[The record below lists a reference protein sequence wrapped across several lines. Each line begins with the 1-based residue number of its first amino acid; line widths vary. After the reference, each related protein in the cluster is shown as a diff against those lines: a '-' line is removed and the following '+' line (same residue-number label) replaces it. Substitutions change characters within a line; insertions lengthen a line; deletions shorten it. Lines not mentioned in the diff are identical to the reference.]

1 MSAELD
7 HRLSRALARLPRA
20 GLDVEERARAAALAT
35 LAPPRAAARVPRRT
49 LALAAAAI
57 ALLVAVAAGLAA
69 TGTVTIAVRRSA
81 PPQPPRLTLPPRA
94 DGVAALVDGRLWLA
108 TRGGARIEGLRASSA
123 ALSPHAL
130 YVAVGVGR
138 SLVAMAPNGRTAWAH
153 RTSGEV
159 EAISWA
165 PDGLRIAYV
174 VRVRNGFALRTIE
187 GDGDH
192 DRLLDASVRP
202 VRPSWRGDSLA
213 LAYVSAGGR
222 AVLYDFAHASRRAL
236 RGRTLPWRGA
246 SGRFLVM
253 RGSAATRLFWVSGG
267 GRPVEVFRGGP
278 HAAVR
283 PVDVR

>member
-7 HRLSRALARLPRA
+7 RRLAAALARLPRA
-20 GLDVEERARAAALAT
+20 GRDVEDRARAAALAA
-35 LAPPRAAARVPRRT
+35 LPHPPAVARVPRRT
-49 LALAAAAI
+49 LALAAAAA

-69 TGTVTIAVRRSA
+69 TGTVTIAVRRST
-81 PPQPPRLTLPPRA
+81 PSQPPRLTLPPRV
-94 DGVAALVDGRLWLA
+94 DGVAALVNGRLWLA
-108 TRGGARIEGLRASSA
+108 TRGGARIEGLRASAA

-153 RTSGEV
+153 RTGGDV
-159 EAISWA
+159 EAIAWA

-174 VRVRNGFALRTIE
+174 VRARAGFQLRTIE

-192 DRLLDASVRP
+192 DRLLDTSVRP

-222 AVLYDFAHASRRAL
+222 AVVYDFAHASRRAL
-236 RGRTLPWRGA
+236 RTRTLPWRGT

-253 RGSAATRLFWVSGG
+253 RGSAATRLLWVRSGG
-267 GRPVEVFRGGP
+267 QPVEVFRGGP
-278 HAAVR
+278 HATVR